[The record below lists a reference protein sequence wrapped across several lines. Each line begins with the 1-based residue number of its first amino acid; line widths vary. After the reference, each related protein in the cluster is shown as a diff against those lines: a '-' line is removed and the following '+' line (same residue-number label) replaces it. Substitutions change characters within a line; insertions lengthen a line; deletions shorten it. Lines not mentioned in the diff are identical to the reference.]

1 MKIEII
7 KVFIP
12 LSFFVLGSLYSQDRQ
27 VEEVRNHYPQIE
39 YISETGDYKISYMQD
54 NGEYYT
60 QIFIPSTK
68 IDPRIECL
76 VVFNADSQY
85 YHYQY
90 KVYNNVQS
98 KQRIVLVAIDY
109 FSNINSVS
117 RILEKN
123 IGCWLPLTGGIYNS
137 VWWINSKDILATPYD
152 GIAPDSSQ
160 DGFEFKSSGLPQ
172 IVNSYFSG
180 NGTSCL
186 AFPEEP
192 PEDVEMLIDEFS
204 KTNIEFPANTV
215 QRKTLGPKDPPSPFV
230 PTAFLDTLVSYTRQ
244 SKNLG
249 WITDQ
254 AAAEKYEGYFTMAQN
269 MLQQNRITETRAK
282 LQEVLRDVEADS
294 GAFLTSEAYALL
306 RYNTEYLLSQLP
318 ESEVTLEDLIAYIR
332 KAQTERKIDNVG
344 IANSLISKLEE
355 AKKQLEKEKSKQT
368 VNALNGFLNELSR
381 QHQKHIADEV
391 YGYLKE
397 KVERLISQIES
408 SG

>member
-1 MKIEII
+1 MKIKLLLMSIFALFAGLLFSQIKPEI
-7 KVFIP
+7 
-12 LSFFVLGSLYSQDRQ
+12 LYD
-27 VEEVRNHYPQIE
+27 E
-39 YISETGDYKISYMQD
+39 ETGDY
-54 NGEYYT
+54 
-60 QIFIPSTK
+60 IFKFQYEEGGYIHTVVFEPATK
-68 IDPRIECL
+68 IDPY
-76 VVFNADSQY
+76 VNSNVSYDDSSKLY
-85 YHYQY
+85 IYFFTIRNG
-90 KVYNNVQS
+90 VTS
-98 KQRIVLVAIDY
+98 KQRLLSFELDYYSSIEKVSNPSFEWVSGSFAYRKTFSWAHVLA
-109 FSNINSVS
+109 SM
-117 RILEKN
+117 LHPGKKN
-123 IGCWLPLTGGIYNS
+123 GI
-137 VWWINSKDILATPYD
+137 P
-152 GIAPDSSQ
+152 PDSTVS
-160 DGFEFKSSGLPQ
+160 GFQFYSPGLPA
-172 IVNSYFSG
+172 ICTAYFQG
-180 NGTSCL
+180 ETRTL
-186 AFPEEP
+186 LFPEEP
-192 PEDVEMLIDEFS
+192 PGEIEAFLDVHER
-204 KTNIEFPANTV
+204 FPANTV

-254 AAAEKYEGYFTMAQN
+254 AVAEKYEGYFTMAQN

-282 LQEVLRDVEADS
+282 LQEVLQDVEADS